1 MTRMTTPAERTVKM
15 RIIAADPSVMRG
27 GQPLTAIVDVPAE
40 TLAAGPRGARV
51 HVVDYDASSR
61 TLYEPADVLAARW
74 NTQLHVAPKSKVIH
88 GDPAF
93 HASNVYAI
101 VMRTLARFE
110 SALGRRINWGFGSG
124 GHQLKIAPHAFSDA
138 NAFYSRRDEAL
149 LFGHFPDGRRTI
161 FTCLSHDVVVH
172 ETSHAILDGLR
183 ERYTAPSSPDQAAFH
198 EGFADVVALLSVFS
212 LEELVTHL
220 MDVPVDARPGER
232 STQLL
237 AKDATY
243 EALRKSTLLSVG
255 RELGKEM
262 TPIGRSA
269 LRHSLFNV
277 KPAKDAL
284 SSRDAAHE
292 RGEVLVAAV
301 MDAFVRVWAE
311 RLAAYFVDTHAR
323 FMDRRRA
330 AEEGARVA
338 DALLTMVIRALDYC
352 PPVHVEFGTFL
363 SALVT
368 ADAQVRP
375 TDSFGF
381 RRHLETAFN
390 AFGIQHR
397 SLGDAAE
404 WLRFPSEKVKVDRV
418 RFASMQHD
426 VDEVFRFAWENR
438 AQLKLHE
445 DAFTRVISV
454 RPCMRVSPDDG
465 FHLRETVA
473 EVLQQLTVPAR
484 ELKRLGVKQPK
495 GMPDDQPVE
504 LFGGM
509 TLVFD
514 DFGTLRFSIGD
525 SVLGAKNSAV
535 QQRQSERIES
545 LWVRGHYRA
554 NSSAARRF
562 SAVHRVRSLGAPS
575 LVKETW

>member
-1 MTRMTTPAERTVKM
+1 
-15 RIIAADPSVMRG
+15 
-27 GQPLTAIVDVPAE
+27 IVDVPAE
-40 TLAAGPRGARV
+40 SLAPGPRGARV

-61 TLYEPADVLAARW
+61 TLYDPADVMNAEW
-74 NTQLHVAPKSKVIH
+74 NAELHAPLKPSTIH

-93 HASNVYAI
+93 HASNVYAL

-110 SALGRRINWGFGSG
+110 SALGRRISWGFGSG
-124 GHQLKIAPHAFSDA
+124 GHQLKVAPHAFSDA

-149 LFGHFPDGRRTI
+149 LFGHFPDGKRTV

-172 ETSHAILDGLR
+172 ETTHAILDGLR

-198 EGFADVVALLSVFS
+198 EGFSDVVALLSVLS

-220 MDVPVDARPGER
+220 IDVPVDAKPGSR
-232 STQLL
+232 TTQLL
-237 AKDATY
+237 KKDASY
-243 EALRKSTLLSVG
+243 EALRKSTVLSVG
-255 RELGKEM
+255 RELGREM

-269 LRHSLFNV
+269 LRHSLFNLT
-277 KPAKDAL
+277 PSPEAL
-284 SSRDAAHE
+284 AEREDAHE

-301 MDAFVRVWAE
+301 LDAFVRVWAE
-311 RLAAYFVDTHAR
+311 RLAAYFVDTQAR

-381 RRHLETAFN
+381 RRHLEAAFN

-397 SLGDAAE
+397 SKGDDAA
-404 WLRFPSEKVKVDRV
+404 WLRFPAEKVTVDRV

-426 VDEVFRFAWENR
+426 VDEVFRFVWENR
-438 AQLKLHE
+438 KALKLHE

-454 RPCMRVSPDDG
+454 RPCVRVSPDDG
-465 FHLRETVA
+465 LHLRETVA

-484 ELKRLGVKQPK
+484 ELKRLGVKQPR
-495 GMPDDQPVE
+495 GMADDQPVE

-525 SVLGAKNSAV
+525 SVLGPKNSTV
-535 QQRQSERIES
+535 QQRQSERVES

-562 SAVHRVRSLGAPS
+562 SAVHRGRSLGARS